1 MFNENE
7 DYLML
12 LNGAIVNMEES
23 SSFMI
28 KSKYPEYIIFTEL
41 SGKEYTRGVVRSVCK
56 VEKEWIEGYF
66 KKLESV
72 KSGEFEEQVLK
83 NYTAKKV
90 ANQPVKPNFKLTLGT
105 EIQNAPRSTLGHE
118 IRSSENPQI
127 DTQLSKRSAEELKFE
142 KIRLAQ
148 ERLLQRKENR
158 GEDTSK
164 TKKIKF

>member
-28 KSKYPEYIIFTEL
+28 KGKFPEYIIFTEL

-56 VEKEWIEGYF
+56 VEREWIEGYF

-72 KSGEFEEQVLK
+72 KNGDFEQQVLR
-83 NYTAKKV
+83 NYTYHKVEHKPAK
-90 ANQPVKPNFKLTLGT
+90 PSFRLTLGD
-105 EIQNAPRSTLGHE
+105 EKQVANKQSVANDSD
-118 IRSSENPQI
+118 PQ
-127 DTQLSKRSAEELKFE
+127 QLDSQLTKRSAEELKAE

-148 ERLLQRKENR
+148 ERLAQRKEIR
-158 GEDTSK
+158 GDTTTK
-164 TKKIKF
+164 NKKIKL